1 MRSLKTAQSS
11 SRTPTGNMKK
21 ATEEKK
27 KRNISKGKLG
37 VGDLLKSQHTRGT
50 LLPQKLQ
57 EMVWMPS
64 L

>member
-1 MRSLKTAQSS
+1 MRSLKTARSS
-11 SRTPTGNMKK
+11 SRTPASNMKRT
-21 ATEEKK
+21 AEEKK

-37 VGDLLKSQHTRGT
+37 VGDLLKSQHTGGI